1 MTLVDSNILVD
12 ILGGDPR
19 WASASI
25 AALADQAKRGP
36 IAINEVIYAELSA
49 GFERQEQ
56 LDREIETIGLRLER
70 LSKAALF
77 LAGQTFRRYRASG
90 GTRNNA
96 LADFFVGSQASVE
109 RWPVLTRDD
118 RRYKTYFPDVRVLC
132 VAA

>member
-1 MTLVDSNILVD
+1 VTLVDSNILVD

-56 LDREIETIGLRLER
+56 LDREIDTIGLRLER
-70 LSKAALF
+70 LSKGGALS
-77 LAGQTFRRYRASG
+77 RRPSFPPLSRVRRRA
-90 GTRNNA
+90 
-96 LADFFVGSQASVE
+96 
-109 RWPVLTRDD
+109 
-118 RRYKTYFPDVRVLC
+118 
-132 VAA
+132 

>member
-56 LDREIETIGLRLER
+56 LDREIDTIGLRLER
-70 LSKAALF
+70 LSKAAP
-77 LAGQTFRRYRASG
+77 AGLVPAAHRAG
-90 GTRNNA
+90 ARIVIVNGEPTDYDA
-96 LADFFVGSQASVE
+96 LADVVVRGPIGEVLPLIVSAS
-109 RWPVLTRDD
+109 
-118 RRYKTYFPDVRVLC
+118 
-132 VAA
+132 